1 MHVHVSDMIIEE
13 KKFPQRQ
20 IIKSLK
26 IREYIATAIKSR
38 RRAILLIFIYND
50 GSVAKLE
57 REIKPSRI
65 MLNCSIIFNYH
76 ELNFKKLSFGDRFK
90 NSLVTHRS
98 AVISRQSLIPTLA
111 WFTLKP
117 ETDSCVNKY
126 TVFHAVESPFP
137 HYNPKCQIQQYLYLP
152 GLP

>member
-1 MHVHVSDMIIEE
+1 MHMHVSDMIIAE

-50 GSVAKLE
+50 GSVAKLD

-65 MLNCSIIFNYH
+65 MLNYSIIIEF
-76 ELNFKKLSFGDRFK
+76 LKIVFR
-90 NSLVTHRS
+90 
-98 AVISRQSLIPTLA
+98 RQI
-111 WFTLKP
+111 
-117 ETDSCVNKY
+117 
-126 TVFHAVESPFP
+126 
-137 HYNPKCQIQQYLYLP
+137 
-152 GLP
+152 